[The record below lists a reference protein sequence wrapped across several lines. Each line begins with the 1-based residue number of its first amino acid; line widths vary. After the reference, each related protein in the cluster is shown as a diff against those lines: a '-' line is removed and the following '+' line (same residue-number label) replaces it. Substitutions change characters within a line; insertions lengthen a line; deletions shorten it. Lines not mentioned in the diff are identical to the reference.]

1 MDISVTVN
9 LWFVISLCLAS
20 ALIGTIIGARSVSR
34 SERRSHRYQQ
44 LPPLQGQYPDRY

>member
-34 SERRSHRYQQ
+34 NGGSRRYQQ
-44 LPPLQGQYPDRY
+44 LPPLQGRYPDRY